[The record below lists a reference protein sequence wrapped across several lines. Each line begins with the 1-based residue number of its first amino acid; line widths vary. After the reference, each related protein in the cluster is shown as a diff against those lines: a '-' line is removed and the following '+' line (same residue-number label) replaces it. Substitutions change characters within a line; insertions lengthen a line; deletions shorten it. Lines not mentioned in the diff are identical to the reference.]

1 MNLFKKTYWLINPI
15 LMVVFMIILEKVLD
29 IKEIWISTAIAV
41 LLAYMLSPKIE
52 LIEKQ
57 HGSKEQITWL
67 FFKKGIKN

>member
-57 HGSKEQITWL
+57 HGSEEQITWL

>member
-1 MNLFKKTYWLINPI
+1 
-15 LMVVFMIILEKVLD
+15 MIIFEKVLD
-29 IKEIWISTAIAV
+29 IKEIWISTSIAV

-57 HGSKEQITWL
+57 HGSEEQITWL